1 MFTWSKLKLVP
12 AFILIVG
19 ATSCL
24 HDNNPLS
31 ENLGQLDDQLLQIES
46 TMRSHGDAVAGT
58 GTLAD
63 IADEERIYDTDSNT
77 LRFAIDHLVNDM
89 GDCRHNRDQPSEVW
103 GMNDTLDQMDAEFVS
118 HRTAMAGSGDADD
131 AHGEELRHQTELA
144 RLLESM
150 HGFHMDMAMEADNY
164 ECGNHNSH

>member
-63 IADEERIYDTDSNT
+63 IADEERIYDT
-77 LRFAIDHLVNDM
+77 
-89 GDCRHNRDQPSEVW
+89 E
-103 GMNDTLDQMDAEFVS
+103 
-118 HRTAMAGSGDADD
+118 
-131 AHGEELRHQTELA
+131 
-144 RLLESM
+144 
-150 HGFHMDMAMEADNY
+150 
-164 ECGNHNSH
+164 